1 VGRLAVICRLAA
13 RDLRRRPGE
22 AMLLLLAILAAT
34 TTLTLGLL
42 LHDVTSHP
50 YDMTRAQTAGPDV
63 VANVTPLPGGH
74 PADLGALRALTR
86 AHGVT
91 GYSGP
96 YPFIQAVAR

>member
-1 VGRLAVICRLAA
+1 MTCSG
-13 RDLRRRPGE
+13 
-22 AMLLLLAILAAT
+22 LLLAILAAT

-42 LHDVTSHP
+42 LHEVTSHP

-63 VANVTPLPGGH
+63 VANVTPLPSGR